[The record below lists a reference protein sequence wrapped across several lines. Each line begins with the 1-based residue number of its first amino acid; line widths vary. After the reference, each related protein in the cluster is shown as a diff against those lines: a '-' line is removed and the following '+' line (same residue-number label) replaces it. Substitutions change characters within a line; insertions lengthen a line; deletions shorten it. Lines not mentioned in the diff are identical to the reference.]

1 MNQRP
6 GEILQAILDNVE
18 RVVVGKR
25 AELELTVVAL
35 AGQGHV
41 LIEDVPGV
49 GKTMMA
55 KSLARSVGC
64 TFKRIQFTPDLLP
77 SDVTGV
83 SIYNQQTGEFEFRP
97 GPVVAQVVLADEINR
112 ATPKTQAALLEAMEE
127 HQITVDGETRD
138 LPRPFIV
145 LATQNPIEY
154 EGTFPL
160 PESQLDRFMLR
171 VRLGYPKR
179 DEEMLILNRQQRS
192 HPIETLAEVASEAD
206 LLEVQQAVREIF
218 VDDLI
223 RRYIVELVNATRNHP
238 DVYVGASPRAAL
250 ALLRAA
256 QGLALLRGREFVQ
269 PDDVKAL
276 TVPVLSHRVIVLPS
290 ARVKDIS
297 GVSVVDEIT
306 TNVPVP
312 GSRVP
317 V

>member
-1 MNQRP
+1 
-6 GEILQAILDNVE
+6 
-18 RVVVGKR
+18 
-25 AELELTVVAL
+25 
-35 AGQGHV
+35 
-41 LIEDVPGV
+41 
-49 GKTMMA
+49 
-55 KSLARSVGC
+55 
-64 TFKRIQFTPDLLP
+64 
-77 SDVTGV
+77 
-83 SIYNQQTGEFEFRP
+83 
-97 GPVVAQVVLADEINR
+97 
-112 ATPKTQAALLEAMEE
+112 MEE
-127 HQITVDGETRD
+127 QQITVDGVTRN

-192 HPIETLAEVASEAD
+192 HPIETLDEVASETE
-206 LLEVQQAVREIF
+206 LLDVQQAVREIV

-223 RRYIVELVNATRNHP
+223 RRYIVELVNASRNHP

-256 QGLALLRGREFVQ
+256 QGLALLRGRDFVI

>member
-1 MNQRP
+1 MSQRP

-18 RVVVGKR
+18 KVVVGKR
-25 AELELTVVAL
+25 AELELTIVAL

-64 TFKRIQFTPDLLP
+64 SFKRIQFTPDLLP

-83 SIYNQQTGEFEFRP
+83 SIYNQQNGEFEFRP

-127 HQITVDGETRD
+127 QQITVDGVTRD

-179 DEEMLILNRQQRS
+179 DEEMMILDRQQRV
-192 HPIETLAEVASEAD
+192 HPIESLQIVASEAD
-206 LLEVQQAVREIF
+206 LLEVQHAVREIF

-223 RRYIVELVNATRNHP
+223 RRYIVELVNATRSHP

-250 ALLRAA
+250 ALMRAA
-256 QGLALLRGREFVQ
+256 QGLAMLRGREFVT

-297 GVSVVDEIT
+297 GVTVVDEIT

>member
-1 MNQRP
+1 MSQRP

-18 RVVVGKR
+18 KVVVGKR
-25 AELELTVVAL
+25 AELELTIVAL

-64 TFKRIQFTPDLLP
+64 SFKRIQFTPDLLP

-83 SIYNQQTGEFEFRP
+83 SIYNQQSGEFEFRA

-127 HQITVDGETRD
+127 QQITVDGVTRD

-179 DEEMLILNRQQRS
+179 DEEMLILDRQQRA
-192 HPIETLAEVASEAD
+192 HPIETLEIVASEAD
-206 LLEVQQAVREIF
+206 LISVQNAVREIF

-223 RRYIVELVNATRNHP
+223 RRYIVELVNASRSHP

-250 ALLRAA
+250 ALMRAA
-256 QGLALLRGREFVQ
+256 QGLALLRGREFVT

-317 V
+317 A